1 MILISIKSDLMD
13 VKRQYETDK
22 EAEKYLKWVEKSHRD
37 YREYLGRMFQSKLSF
52 KLKDR
57 EKVAKSREYIKSL
70 CPLKVEIINTNANQ
84 LNFAT
89 QLK

>member
-1 MILISIKSDLMD
+1 ME

-22 EAEKYLKWVEKSHRD
+22 EADKYLKWVEKSHRE
-37 YREYLGRMFQSKLSF
+37 YREYLGRMFQSKLPF
-52 KLKDR
+52 KMGEWERVQKRR
-57 EKVAKSREYIKSL
+57 EFL
-70 CPLKVEIINTNANQ
+70 QTCCPLKVEIINTNANQ